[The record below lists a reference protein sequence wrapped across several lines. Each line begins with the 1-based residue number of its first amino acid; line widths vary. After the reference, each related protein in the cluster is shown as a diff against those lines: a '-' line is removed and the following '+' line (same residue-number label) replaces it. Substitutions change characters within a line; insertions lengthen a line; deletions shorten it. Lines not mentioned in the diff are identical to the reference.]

1 MIVRELPS
9 TLRLFFVLQGSILPK
24 IYGKIISVALL
35 SVIVLVMDAHV
46 APLPHISIAAMGIF
60 GVALSLFLG
69 FRNNAAYERW
79 WEARKLWGAMIADM
93 RNLGRH
99 MHIFVGEGKDR
110 EHILSCA
117 VAFAHLHR
125 GFLRG
130 VDVRAD
136 IVPWVGADNASAM
149 MAHKNPADAAL
160 RSMADKIGTLVQGD
174 VISGFGQMTVS
185 QTLSSLAL
193 AQAGCERILTT
204 PLPFVYSL
212 LVRRTTYLYCWLL
225 PFALIEAT
233 GWFAPIFAA
242 VVAYVFFGL
251 QAVTNELEH
260 PFRNV
265 QNGLPLD
272 AMCRTLEISAAEAL
286 NKEPPLP
293 RIPINHVLS

>member
-1 MIVRELPS
+1 MIVRDHPTALQ
-9 TLRLFFVLQGSILPK
+9 LFFVMQGSIVPK
-24 IYGKIISVALL
+24 IIVRIIGVALL
-35 SVIVLVMDAHV
+35 SLTVLLVDQHILT
-46 APLPHISIAAMGIF
+46 LPHISIGAMGIF

-69 FRNNAAYERW
+69 FRNNAAYDRW
-79 WEARKLWGAMIADM
+79 WEARKLWGSMIADV

-99 MHIFVGEGKDR
+99 MCIFIGQGEDR
-110 EHILSCA
+110 KSFLSCA

-136 IVPWVGADNASAM
+136 IVGWIGEDEADAM
-149 MAHKNPADAAL
+149 IARKNPADAAL
-160 RSMADKIGTLVQGD
+160 RSMAEQIGTLIEKNI
-174 VISGFGQMTVS
+174 ISGFGQMTVA

-193 AQAGCERILTT
+193 AQAGCERIMTT

-233 GWFAPIFAA
+233 SWFAPIFAA
-242 VVAYVFFGL
+242 IVAYVFFGL
-251 QAVTNELEH
+251 QAVTNELEL

-265 QNGLPLD
+265 ENGLPLD
-272 AMCRTLEISAAEAL
+272 TMCRVIEISVCEAL
-286 NKEPPLP
+286 DRTPPAALSP
-293 RIPINHVLS
+293 KNHVLS